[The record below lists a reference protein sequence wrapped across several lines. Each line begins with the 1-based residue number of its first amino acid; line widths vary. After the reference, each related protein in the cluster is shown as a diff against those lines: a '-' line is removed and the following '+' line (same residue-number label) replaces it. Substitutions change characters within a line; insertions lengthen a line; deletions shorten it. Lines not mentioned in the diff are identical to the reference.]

1 MKDKLPDGERS
12 KEQLERTIGF
22 VLENFT
28 AMNRLWVRLQY
39 DCPPEMNKLRTKQR
53 RELSLLVGSSIMT
66 ISQLRG
72 VDLSLYKTLILPKLL
87 DQIVSCKESLA
98 QEYLMECIVQV
109 FPDEHH
115 IGTLEELLKALSKFE
130 KGVDLRLVIA
140 ALTDRLSRFA
150 ANSPENCEAVR
161 NARTFDVFAACLPDV
176 VKKFAPF
183 IQRTEL
189 LKAYASL
196 LRVVLAA
203 YPDRMDFVDQIL
215 YFCVTIL
222 QATEGS
228 SITTGEE
235 DKVTTIT
242 SEEFFE
248 GDDGGMA
255 EYARASTAGKDPGN
269 GGNASSETVEELAEC
284 SAEENVLVQVISMV
298 FEAHKDIS
306 DRLKLHHFMAF
317 IRVLSSP
324 TRRKVAAML
333 LESISEYKQ
342 CIQDE
347 ATLEKLFV
355 YVDPLISDRSIRKKQ
370 PLVHPLLEKL
380 VENSAFDRE
389 SPTASGQAR
398 IREGHDM
405 EGPPSSAQPS
415 FLSFGQTQEQTEE
428 LEMDAGQQRV
438 GRIVHLL
445 DSSSPERLFVF
456 HRMCFDRF
464 REAGEKN
471 LRLTL
476 PPLVFASLRLA
487 FSWMSSKALEQALEM
502 INCLEEF
509 NPKKALRFYLE
520 MTKTAK
526 SIGGSARAYVLH
538 CIERAL
544 EVLETRIV
552 DSREQLRSLTLI
564 TSTTTAV
571 GGSMAAVDYENLCQ
585 SIVKAGSQLLTRRD
599 QCTAL
604 CDATELFW
612 NDETGNDAIRVVECL
627 GMAIDSAD
635 AVVSGFE
642 RTFLYC
648 DIFNR
653 TTTLF
658 ELGCN
663 EVASKEV
670 GQLLAISKNLLDE
683 MGPTSKVHAAKKRL
697 ARAEKYALNNP
708 ELCRSFSLIAP
719 Q

>member
-235 DKVTTIT
+235 DK
-242 SEEFFE
+242 
-248 GDDGGMA
+248 
-255 EYARASTAGKDPGN
+255 
-269 GGNASSETVEELAEC
+269 
-284 SAEENVLVQVISMV
+284 
-298 FEAHKDIS
+298 
-306 DRLKLHHFMAF
+306 
-317 IRVLSSP
+317 
-324 TRRKVAAML
+324 
-333 LESISEYKQ
+333 
-342 CIQDE
+342 
-347 ATLEKLFV
+347 
-355 YVDPLISDRSIRKKQ
+355 
-370 PLVHPLLEKL
+370 
-380 VENSAFDRE
+380 
-389 SPTASGQAR
+389 
-398 IREGHDM
+398 
-405 EGPPSSAQPS
+405 
-415 FLSFGQTQEQTEE
+415 
-428 LEMDAGQQRV
+428 
-438 GRIVHLL
+438 
-445 DSSSPERLFVF
+445 
-456 HRMCFDRF
+456 
-464 REAGEKN
+464 
-471 LRLTL
+471 
-476 PPLVFASLRLA
+476 
-487 FSWMSSKALEQALEM
+487 
-502 INCLEEF
+502 
-509 NPKKALRFYLE
+509 
-520 MTKTAK
+520 
-526 SIGGSARAYVLH
+526 
-538 CIERAL
+538 
-544 EVLETRIV
+544 
-552 DSREQLRSLTLI
+552 
-564 TSTTTAV
+564 
-571 GGSMAAVDYENLCQ
+571 
-585 SIVKAGSQLLTRRD
+585 
-599 QCTAL
+599 
-604 CDATELFW
+604 
-612 NDETGNDAIRVVECL
+612 
-627 GMAIDSAD
+627 
-635 AVVSGFE
+635 
-642 RTFLYC
+642 
-648 DIFNR
+648 
-653 TTTLF
+653 
-658 ELGCN
+658 
-663 EVASKEV
+663 
-670 GQLLAISKNLLDE
+670 
-683 MGPTSKVHAAKKRL
+683 
-697 ARAEKYALNNP
+697 
-708 ELCRSFSLIAP
+708 
-719 Q
+719 